1 MNDLQVSI
9 NSSAALNTPSNKTDS
24 ATNNLADSE
33 KTAEK
38 SVSLFSSKKY
48 RSSHSSRKNK
58 KSAVDMISN
67 RYYNSNVAGDHLN
80 FLPIRPQNNYQLNEE
95 STEKTAEAT
104 NKENGSNTPTQGIA
118 ELINTYNLLENNS
131 KQHSIKM
138 KRPKSAFFQPQTHAA
153 HKPMAPPPPTLLD
166 KNATVKSLMF
176 QRENVDTGGD
186 GSGYSSLSSN
196 PYVKMKHLS
205 RRDLKQAKDSDST
218 SNSINTINSSSS
230 DFISNLNNLNK
241 LFSQQIT
248 VKSTDDTTSEDSIT
262 PANSSSSPILLDL
275 NNKIKSL
282 NNSKK
287 INKIHNLNNNNND
300 NNNNKAIHFSHR

>member
-104 NKENGSNTPTQGIA
+104 NK
-118 ELINTYNLLENNS
+118 
-131 KQHSIKM
+131 KM

-176 QRENVDTGGD
+176 QRENVDTGGG

-218 SNSINTINSSSS
+218 SNSMNTINSSSS